1 MPHTSKLS
9 TEQSEPTYSADM
21 PKSCFKAQPNYEQE
35 YYRHIEIIRKLET
48 ENTELKNTILNMCK
62 WLFCQRSDTE

>member
-1 MPHTSKLS
+1 MANTSTS
-9 TEQSEPTYSADM
+9 TFSDNR
-21 PKSCFKAQPNYEQE
+21 PKSCCGAQPNYEQE
-35 YYRHIEIIRKLET
+35 YYRHIKIIKKLEK